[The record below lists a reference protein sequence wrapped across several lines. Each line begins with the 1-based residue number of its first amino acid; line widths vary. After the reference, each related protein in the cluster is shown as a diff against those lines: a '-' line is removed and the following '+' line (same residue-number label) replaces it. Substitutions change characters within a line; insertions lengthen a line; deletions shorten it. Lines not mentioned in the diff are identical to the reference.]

1 MQRVIINVNDE
12 SKMEVLVNFLKSL
25 DYISLESI
33 DTIELSGLQKGI
45 LDHRRENIAEEE
57 FIPWEIA
64 KNNLRKK

>member
-64 KNNLRKK
+64 KK